1 VLALSPLVLIMANHR
16 TSREFLE
23 TPGWDVAARVSGFA
37 RAATQ
42 AEQQY
47 DERSVAQRARYQFG
61 VQMLGVSDSLVY
73 EHTPSDLPYAGFENF
88 DRILYVWIPKF
99 IMRDKPY
106 LQDGN
111 DIVVGYTGVFF
122 KRSAATISLLADLY
136 RRFSVP
142 GVLLGAPLAALIT
155 ALFTRWVFRTMLL
168 RDAVLGIVLL
178 QLLISGFH
186 YEFWGTVLGSSF
198 DWLYAIPKHLVL
210 IYVLVVGARVLTGSH
225 VARGMLSYSDA

>member
-1 VLALSPLVLIMANHR
+1 MANHR